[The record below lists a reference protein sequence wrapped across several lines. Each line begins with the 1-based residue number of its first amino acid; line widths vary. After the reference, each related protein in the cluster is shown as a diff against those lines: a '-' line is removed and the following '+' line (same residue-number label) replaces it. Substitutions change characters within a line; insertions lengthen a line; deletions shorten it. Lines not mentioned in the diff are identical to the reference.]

1 MSKMLYITTIAESR
15 IRSFQ
20 LRQQRLLY
28 QKIALMAKGHMPDVK
43 SLGNGLL
50 EMRLH
55 SSPGLRVYFSI
66 RDNCIWVLLV
76 GTKHTQNK
84 DIPLAGRV
92 NNSLDNT

>member
-1 MSKMLYITTIAESR
+1 MNKTLYITTIAESR

-28 QKIALMAKGHMPDVK
+28 QKVALMAKGHMPDVK

-66 RDNCIWVLLV
+66 RDDCIWLLLV
-76 GTKHTQNK
+76 GTKHTQHK
-84 DIPLAGRV
+84 DIQLAHKLRAELV
-92 NNSLDNT
+92 